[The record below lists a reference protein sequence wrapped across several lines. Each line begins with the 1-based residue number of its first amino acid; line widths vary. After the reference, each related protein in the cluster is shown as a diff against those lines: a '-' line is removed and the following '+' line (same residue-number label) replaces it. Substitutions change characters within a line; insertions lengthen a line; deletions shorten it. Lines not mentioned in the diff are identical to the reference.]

1 MMMKINIINLIVY
14 LDKMNEIKILYDQ
27 ELGFI
32 RGGAEPIKPSTRPR
46 DEYDDEKAQ
55 SYSLSTASQ
64 KDEAFDWVEWL
75 KNWLGKN

>member
-1 MMMKINIINLIVY
+1 
-14 LDKMNEIKILYDQ
+14 MNEIAVLSNH

-32 RGGAEPIKPSTRPR
+32 RGGAEPVKPITRPR

-55 SYSLSTASQ
+55 SYSLSTDSK
-64 KDEAFDWVEWL
+64 KDEALGWVEWL